1 MTPLI
6 GKTHKPSRDMIAIEC
21 TNIRRKRSEGNK
33 RVEKDMGG
41 DTSRPDTLP
50 ILRRSSE
57 SNRISARCLLLG
69 RVGVVVNPRGIYGPS
84 WGRLCGKAGQKVDG
98 MRLPLGYEFD
108 LEIN

>member
-21 TNIRRKRSEGNK
+21 ANIRRKRSEGNK

-41 DTSRPDTLP
+41 DTSRPDTLS

-57 SNRISARCLLLG
+57 SSRISAGSPLLG

-84 WGRLCGKAGQKVDG
+84 WGRLCGKVGQRVDG